1 MRLPTR
7 TMLTSLAVAGAL
19 ACGPAFA
26 LTDAEC
32 QANWTK
38 LDAGGA
44 GYVTAEQA
52 ASIYAGARVAGQ
64 APGDRIT
71 KQQYLDWCK
80 AGHFNLR
87 ATDAGAPLKG
97 ANSFTEK
104 QAQDRAVAAG
114 FANVSAMTKDA
125 DGIWRGKGTANGKE
139 SNVAVDFKGNVVA
152 Q

>member
-1 MRLPTR
+1 MRISPR
-7 TMLTSLAVAGAL
+7 SMLTALAFAGAL
-19 ACGPAFA
+19 AASPAFA

-32 QANWTK
+32 EANWTK
-38 LDAGGA
+38 LDAAGA
-44 GYVTAEQA
+44 GYVTPDQA

-64 APGDRIT
+64 TPGDRVT